1 MKLLRHIANLGYGSR
16 KQVLALFR
24 QGRITDAAGEV
35 LYADDAVD
43 PGVVRLDGEAL
54 DPPPPLTL
62 VLHKPT
68 GVVCSTRGP
77 GPLVHALL
85 PPRYALRSPILASVG
100 RLDRDTAGLLLLTD
114 DGQLLHRIISPRAA
128 VEKLYEAELAED
140 LRGDEAG
147 LFASGTL
154 LLEGE
159 TRPLAPARMTV
170 LAPRRARLVLTEG
183 RYHQVRRMFAATGNH
198 VVALRRLAIGAL
210 RLDGLAPGRWR
221 IAAAADIG
229 AVFRPVDMAHDPDRG
244 SRAADRAAGDP

>member
-43 PGVVRLDGEAL
+43 PAIVRLDGEAL
-54 DPPPPLTL
+54 DPPPPLTV
-62 VLHKPT
+62 VLHKPQ

-85 PPRYALRSPILASVG
+85 PPRYALRSPTLASVG

-128 VEKLYEAELAED
+128 V
-140 LRGDEAG
+140 
-147 LFASGTL
+147 
-154 LLEGE
+154 
-159 TRPLAPARMTV
+159 
-170 LAPRRARLVLTEG
+170 
-183 RYHQVRRMFAATGNH
+183 
-198 VVALRRLAIGAL
+198 
-210 RLDGLAPGRWR
+210 
-221 IAAAADIG
+221 
-229 AVFRPVDMAHDPDRG
+229 
-244 SRAADRAAGDP
+244 